1 MANKLNGFLD
11 NFFGGALAPKGN
23 VGDFQHAQRLYID
36 NAFRLAPKVK
46 FLYFVNF
53 NFTDHALETF
63 PLIDQRH
70 RAELNMLCKTIDL
83 PQYTATVDTK
93 NQYNRKKNIQTRI
106 DYTPIKITMHDDNA
120 NVTQILMEAYYRYYF
135 RDPYITDTASSFD
148 PRGTYK
154 KNTNRT
160 FRYGLDNDK
169 VIPFFRNI
177 KLYQFSRH
185 EYTEYTLVNPLITA
199 WGHDSMDQSDG
210 VGVAENAMTINYES
224 VLYSRGRVGEDSPA
238 TFATTHYD
246 KTPSPL
252 SVSGG
257 GVANLFGGG
266 GVLDGASS
274 VIGDIT
280 SGNIGLGTLI
290 TAANT
295 VRNAGDLSLD
305 SVRQEGLN
313 ILTGAI
319 QNAGRSEI
327 GGVEGTFFGKRSGTG
342 TETTQATSPNNNT
355 NNSARY
361 SKLAQAQANN
371 NITAT
376 YLNDRGQDTG
386 VPVVT
391 GNFSTDSVINNAQ
404 QAIDQTGP

>member
-11 NFFGGALAPKGN
+11 NFFSGAFAPKGN
-23 VGDFQHAQRLYID
+23 VGDFQHAARLYVD
-36 NAFRLAPKVK
+36 NAFRLAPKAK

-53 NFTDHALETF
+53 NFTDHVLETF

-70 RAELNMLCKTIDL
+70 RAELNMLCKQIDL

-106 DYTPIKITMHDDNA
+106 DYSPVKIVMHDDNA
-120 NVTQILMEAYYRYYF
+120 NVTQMLMEAYYRYYF
-135 RDPYITDTASSFD
+135 RDANITDTAATFD

-154 KNTNRT
+154 KNNNRKYR
-160 FRYGLDNDK
+160 FGLDNDK

-177 KLYQFSRH
+177 KLYQFTRH

-199 WGHDSMDQSDG
+199 WGHDTMDQTDG
-210 VGVAENAMTINYES
+210 VGIAENTMTLNYEA
-224 VLYSRGRVGEDSPA
+224 VLYSRGAVGEDSPA
-238 TFATTHYD
+238 TFATSHYD

-252 SVSGG
+252 TVQGG
-257 GVANLFGGG
+257 GVGNLFGGG

-274 VIGDIT
+274 VFNDIT
-280 SGNIGLGTLI
+280 SGNVGLGTLL

-295 VRNAGDLSLD
+295 VRNAGDLTLD

-327 GGVEGTFFGKRSGTG
+327 GGVEGTFFGRTTGNGTQS
-342 TETTQATSPNNNT
+342 TPATSSNNNT
-355 NNSARY
+355 SEQARY
-361 SKLAQAQANN
+361 NKLAQAQANN

-376 YLNDRGQDTG
+376 YLNDKGQDTG

-391 GNFSTDSVINNAQ
+391 GDFTTDAGIAEINA
-404 QAIDQTGP
+404 GP